1 MPQRSKGIW
10 TCVLRIYPRA
20 RRETIG
26 AQRLGIPQRYLN
38 CCKIATYAKSPAPTD
53 AGDFVQCAECYQFS
67 YTRALTSSGVKSV
80 YLQIVFT
87 STPSASIAAAISV
100 LRFAMP
106 LSSPIAIPRASPRA
120 SPTFSAYSMV
130 FA

>member
-1 MPQRSKGIW
+1 MPQRSKGIR
-10 TCVLRIYPRA
+10 TCVLRLYPRA

-26 AQRLGIPQRYLN
+26 AQRLKIQQCYLN
-38 CCKIATYAKSPAPTD
+38 CCKIVTYAKSPAPTD
-53 AGDFVQCAECYQFS
+53 AGDFVQCAECYQFI
-67 YTRALTSSGVKSV
+67 YTRALTSSDVKSV

-100 LRFAMP
+100 LRFAVPISMP
-106 LSSPIAIPRASPRA
+106 LSSPIAIPRASP
-120 SPTFSAYSMV
+120 TFSAYSIV